1 MSYLDNFK
9 QAAIWAHN
17 GTSFSPEKR
26 GENLINEF
34 EQILTDDL
42 TKIEAATQEQKD
54 KYIDKFKSLFSA
66 WLGAK
71 QRCISTMITGPANFP
86 VRRAEKAN
94 RSEQNKYELFT
105 YWRQKAIKAIIKS
118 TLPESN
124 PLEEAKQN
132 LSERV
137 KTQEAYKVINKAY
150 KAFLKKPESL
160 DTFDLP
166 DWAKKLI
173 KTFDPSTQWYKMPIA
188 PFQLT
193 NNLANIKR
201 LELRVKELEQ
211 KEAVKNNE
219 DKVYNFDGGKLIL
232 NYSIDR
238 IQIQHDT
245 KPEYSVISDLKKHGF
260 HWSPSQKAWQRQLT
274 NNALYTVKHYLN
286 LNLSLL

>member
-1 MSYLDNFK
+1 MSHLDNFK

-34 EQILTDDL
+34 EQILSNDL
-42 TKIEAATQEQKD
+42 IKIKSATQEQKD
-54 KYIDKFKSLFSA
+54 KYVEKFKSLFSA

-137 KTQEAYKVINKAY
+137 KTQEVYKLINKAY
-150 KAFLKKPESL
+150 KAFLKDPESL
-160 DTFDLP
+160 NVSDLP
-166 DWAKKLI
+166 DWAKKII
-173 KTFDPSTQWYKMPIA
+173 KNFDPLVQWYKTPIA

-211 KEAVKNNE
+211 REVLKDKENKEHSFDWGQIIYNYELDRLQIKHNE
-219 DKVYNFDGGKLIL
+219 
-232 NYSIDR
+232 
-238 IQIQHDT
+238 
-245 KPEYSVISDLKKHGF
+245 KPEKAMIDSLKHAGF
-260 HWSPSQKAWQRQLT
+260 HWSPSQAVWQRQLT
-274 NNALYTVKHYLN
+274 NNAVYSVKKIFN
-286 LNLSLL
+286 L